1 MVERAGD
8 LRSDLVEL
16 IGRDVEI
23 FMGRPKL
30 FAGLLKGSAGRLAEP
45 ECPHELQACQL
56 FDSFHSLRAGF
67 SWSLGFSTIASLKR
81 STTIAIAFTPP
92 RRS

>member
-56 FDSFHSLRAGF
+56 ARLVPFPESGVFLEPPGF
-67 SWSLGFSTIASLKR
+67 
-81 STTIAIAFTPP
+81 
-92 RRS
+92 RRSRR